1 MTGGPAGVP
10 IAPGGC
16 GVPNDGGATPSIV
29 PLSFEGT
36 GAAAPGFGAPGAPG
50 AAAPG
55 APLGRGTPP
64 CCGEFIIS
72 MVPLNLGAAAPF
84 RLKPHFLQVFE
95 LSSFSVPQ
103 FGQNTISPPVLPHV
117 RDKKVAGYTA
127 CRRVHKFSNGS
138 CPKCRY
144 DFWGASDL
152 AACATGEA
160 GKGRV
165 DARCPRRSGR
175 LPGRCRLRPCT
186 PSGRRFGRLEGCQ
199 QNRVGSPWSPAIS
212 CGET

>member
-1 MTGGPAGVP
+1 
-10 IAPGGC
+10 APSE
-16 GVPNDGGATPSIV
+16 GGATPSMV
-29 PLSFEGT
+29 PLSLEGT
-36 GAAAPGFGAPGAPG
+36 DLSAGFGPP
-50 AAAPG
+50 AAGGVP
-55 APLGRGTPP
+55 PGRGTP
-64 CCGEFIIS
+64 CGAFIIS
-72 MVPLNLGAAAPF
+72 IVPLNLGAAAPF

-186 PSGRRFGRLEGCQ
+186 PSGRRF
-199 QNRVGSPWSPAIS
+199 
-212 CGET
+212 